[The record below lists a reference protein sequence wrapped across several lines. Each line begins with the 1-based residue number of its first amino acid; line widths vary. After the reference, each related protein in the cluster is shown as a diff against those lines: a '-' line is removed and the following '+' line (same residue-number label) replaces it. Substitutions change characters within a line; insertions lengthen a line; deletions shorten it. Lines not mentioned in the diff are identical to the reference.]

1 MLARSAMPDT
11 VKRSTLTQEVLRILR
26 NTSPSLPWE
35 EKADMLSDF
44 CLRMKIS
51 GYRERYR
58 ETIIRSALAAWDK
71 VEEKDRTGERP
82 LYRDKGWKREERREE
97 KEKKKRGWY
106 KSLGGK
112 TNDFPLFCPMSP
124 GGRLA
129 ARWQRVAE
137 EVRASS
143 GGLVQA
149 YVAEQSGLPLS
160 SLIYDNQPG
169 EEDHCGSA
177 CCNSCTRGTTRKKNC
192 RKVTRGGLVYSC
204 KCLTCEEE
212 GRRREGGGPRKEI
225 FLPWIFQ
232 KNTF

>member
-82 LYRDKGWKREERREE
+82 LYKG
-97 KEKKKRGWY
+97 
-106 KSLGGK
+106 
-112 TNDFPLFCPMSP
+112 
-124 GGRLA
+124 
-129 ARWQRVAE
+129 
-137 EVRASS
+137 
-143 GGLVQA
+143 
-149 YVAEQSGLPLS
+149 
-160 SLIYDNQPG
+160 
-169 EEDHCGSA
+169 
-177 CCNSCTRGTTRKKNC
+177 
-192 RKVTRGGLVYSC
+192 
-204 KCLTCEEE
+204 
-212 GRRREGGGPRKEI
+212 
-225 FLPWIFQ
+225 
-232 KNTF
+232 